1 MPIYDYQCEKCE
13 HAFEM
18 NLGMDNR
25 NRPTTEPC
33 PECGE
38 LSVVKTIG
46 GMPNLGKLQELD
58 MWRMSCGTREPSD
71 WRGRSC
77 GHGLAALGEA
87 SDRRRGCSTFHQ
99 WW

>member
-25 NRPTTEPC
+25 NQPTTEPC

-46 GMPNLGKLQELD
+46 GMPSLGKLQETDVLRTGKLPSFFKD
-58 MWRMSCGTREPSD
+58 NMKRAANSPGVKGTKYGDNLSN
-71 WRGRSC
+71 
-77 GHGLAALGEA
+77 
-87 SDRRRGCSTFHQ
+87 FY
-99 WW
+99 

>member
-46 GMPNLGKLQELD
+46 GMPNLGKLQGTD
-58 MWRMSCGTREPSD
+58 MLNTGKLPQFFRDNMKKVSEKPGVKGTQ
-71 WRGRSC
+71 W
-77 GHGLAALGEA
+77 GENMKN
-87 SDRRRGCSTFHQ
+87 FF
-99 WW
+99 

>member
-33 PECGE
+33 PECGA
-38 LSVVKTIG
+38 LSVKKTIG
-46 GMPNLGKLQELD
+46 GMPNLGKMQDLD
-58 MWRMSCGTREPSD
+58 MLKTGKLPQHFRDSMNKVANSPGVKGTKYGNNLSN
-71 WRGRSC
+71 
-77 GHGLAALGEA
+77 
-87 SDRRRGCSTFHQ
+87 FY
-99 WW
+99 

>member
-38 LSVVKTIG
+38 LSVKKVIG
-46 GMPNLGKLQELD
+46 GMPALGKLQETDVLRTGKLPSFFRD
-58 MWRMSCGTREPSD
+58 NMKKVSEKPGVKGTKY
-71 WRGRSC
+71 
-77 GHGLAALGEA
+77 GENMKN
-87 SDRRRGCSTFHQ
+87 FF
-99 WW
+99 